1 MIGTIELAG
10 RERQVDLS
18 RGVCIA
24 IPITPDGGHPR
35 FFTDQAVRFETLA
48 GGGFTGRVS
57 AGGSCNVDQLNLIPH
72 CHGTH
77 TEGVGHITRDAR
89 PVQQQLEI
97 GLVPALL
104 ISVEPVKGS
113 RETAAGPG
121 PVITA
126 GQLDWPEGTRALV
139 IRTLPNDP
147 DKCRR
152 DYAQTPPY
160 PLLSVDAMRKIV
172 AGGIEHLLI
181 DAPSIDAADDGGKL
195 AQHRLFWGLEPGQ
208 TEASPQ
214 RAHCTVTEMIFVPE
228 SARDGEC
235 LLSLGV
241 SAIHGDASPSA
252 PVIYPLT

>member
-10 RERQVDLS
+10 RKRQVDLS

-24 IPITPDGGHPR
+24 IPIAPDGGHPR

-48 GGGFTGRVS
+48 SGGFTGRVS
-57 AGGSCNVDQLNLIPH
+57 AGGSCNVDQLSLIPH

-89 PVQQQLEI
+89 PVQQQLET
-97 GLVPALL
+97 GLIPATL
-104 ISVEPVKGS
+104 ISVEPVEGS
-113 RETAAGPG
+113 RETTAGPG

-126 GQLDWPEGTRALV
+126 GQIDWPEGARALM
-139 IRTLPNDP
+139 IRTLPNDS

-152 DYAQTPPY
+152 DYARTPPY

-181 DAPSIDAADDGGKL
+181 DTPSIDAADDGGKL
-195 AQHRLFWGLEPGQ
+195 AQHRLFWGLDPGQ
-208 TEASPQ
+208 TEVSPQ
-214 RAHCTVTEMIFVPE
+214 RAHCTITEMIYVPE
-228 SARDGEC
+228 STSDGDY